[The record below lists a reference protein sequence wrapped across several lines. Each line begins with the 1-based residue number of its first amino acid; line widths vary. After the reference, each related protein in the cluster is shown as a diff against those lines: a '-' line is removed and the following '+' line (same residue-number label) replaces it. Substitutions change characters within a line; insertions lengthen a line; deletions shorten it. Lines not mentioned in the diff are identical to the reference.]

1 MPQYDTPPLERT
13 IIPPVDGWKAQTY
26 YIVEAAFSTSNPVH
40 DYVFFTGFLNAKE
53 STPGAYNHF
62 EYTDEYLEFH
72 HAHYLKAKEEL
83 ATKTLEGIIKA

>member
-13 IIPPVDGWKAQTY
+13 IIPPVDGWKAH
-26 YIVEAAFSTSNPVH
+26 SNPVH